1 MLNQEAKLI
10 ETIKKRRSTR
20 KLIKKEGFKQD
31 LILEIL
37 KESMLVPSAFNMQ
50 SYRIV
55 ALFGEKSDKLWDLIE
70 NKLFEKLGIEKFEKT
85 RQKEKIQGFRGGNGT
100 LVFFEDMAVVDEKGN
115 IAKSYKDTFPSWS
128 DQGSG
133 IIQYAVWLLLTAE
146 GYSASLQHYHQLI
159 EEDIKKEWSLP
170 PQWRLIS
177 QMPFGLNNEEIGVRE
192 FISFEE
198 MVRVEK

>member
-37 KESMLVPSAFNMQ
+37 KESMMVPSAFNMQ

-146 GYSASLQHYHQLI
+146 GYSASLQHNHQLI

-177 QMPFGLNNEEIGVRE
+177 QMPFGLNNEEIGARE